1 MRGLKSDLVLLD
13 EAKDFAPKGES
24 PLLRVVKDLMYFDLL
39 KEANR
44 QLYMGSLL
52 PERRVEPDEEL

>member
-13 EAKDFAPKGES
+13 EAKEFAPYGES
-24 PLLRVVKDLMYFDLL
+24 PLLGIIRDLIYFRLL
-39 KEANR
+39 EEANR

-52 PERRVEPDEEL
+52 PSQSRARQEL